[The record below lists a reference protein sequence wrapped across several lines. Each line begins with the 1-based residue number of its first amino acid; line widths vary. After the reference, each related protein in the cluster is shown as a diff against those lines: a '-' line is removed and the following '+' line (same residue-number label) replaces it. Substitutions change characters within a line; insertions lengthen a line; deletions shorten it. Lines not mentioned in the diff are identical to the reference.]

1 MAKNNHTMSADT
13 FDWSQPQPKIV
24 QHQKRRFALRLEAIY
39 WRQLEALADRRGWRV
54 GRLVAGLARDHQ
66 GPNLSSYVR
75 GYCMVEAERDIARYR
90 LTAGSFDLTTLLRG
104 CPSPALLLNEERKIL
119 DTNQALTD
127 WLGEPNLVLRQRK
140 FDEIFVPRV
149 LRPLDETMTLMRQK
163 TLQRAIITVTY
174 QGALQGPGNTTRT
187 VNATL
192 TALPVGQHF
201 YCLVWLAPSP
211 GRAAVP
217 LT

>member
-13 FDWSQPQPKIV
+13 FDWSQPQPRIV
-24 QHQKRRFALRLEAIY
+24 QHQKRRYALRLEAIY

-75 GYCMVEAERDIARYR
+75 GYCMVEAERDMARYR

-119 DTNQALTD
+119 DTNQALAD
-127 WLGEPNLVLRQRK
+127 WLGEPDTILRQRK

-149 LRPLDETMTLMRQK
+149 LRPLDETITLMRQK
-163 TLQRAIITVTY
+163 TLQRAIITVAH
-174 QGALQGPGNTTRT
+174 QSPGGPTRT

-211 GRAAVP
+211 GRTVVP